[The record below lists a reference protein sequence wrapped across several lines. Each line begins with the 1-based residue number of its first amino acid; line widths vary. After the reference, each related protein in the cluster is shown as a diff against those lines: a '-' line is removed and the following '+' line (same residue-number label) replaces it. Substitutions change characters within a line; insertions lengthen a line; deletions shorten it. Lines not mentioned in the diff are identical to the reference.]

1 MIKARKWT
9 PGCRGLQ
16 QKLQQPFLKSK
27 SQLPRLSTRLDLKA
41 MAGADSLCIELQ
53 EAGPPPVQLVFEK
66 VTIEATPP
74 HGPFSKARPVKR
86 ILDEVSGIFGPAE
99 CIACMGPSG
108 SGKTTMLNAL
118 TGVTRPTS
126 GTISAN
132 GQPVDAATMRRYS
145 ALVPQDDLLTPTLT
159 VYESLMEAALFKSGL
174 GVVAR
179 QDRVEKLLEQFG
191 LSGCR
196 DVRIG
201 HPDGKKGISGGQRR
215 RLSVALELCGTV
227 SLLYLDEPTSGLD
240 AVSNMALVR
249 LLSSLARGTPP
260 PVGPRTVGPPPA
272 PAGPPPASLGP
283 PTLPP
288 LRPHPSPPR
297 PQPCPLRRRHGHRDH
312 PPAFCRGL
320 LQL

>member
-1 MIKARKWT
+1 
-9 PGCRGLQ
+9 
-16 QKLQQPFLKSK
+16 
-27 SQLPRLSTRLDLKA
+27 
-41 MAGADSLCIELQ
+41 
-53 EAGPPPVQLVFEK
+53 
-66 VTIEATPP
+66 
-74 HGPFSKARPVKR
+74 
-86 ILDEVSGIFGPAE
+86 
-99 CIACMGPSG
+99 
-108 SGKTTMLNAL
+108 
-118 TGVTRPTS
+118 
-126 GTISAN
+126 
-132 GQPVDAATMRRYS
+132 MRRYS

-159 VYESLMEAALFKSGL
+159 VHESLMEAALFKSGL

-215 RLSVALELCGTV
+215 RLSVALELSGTV

-240 AVSNMALVR
+240 AVSTMALVR

-272 PAGPPPASLGP
+272 PSGPRPASLGP

-288 LRPHPSPPR
+288 LRPHPAAPQAPPLPPQAASRSSRPSTSRLPR
-297 PQPCPLRRRHGHRDH
+297 PSSALTGCCCCTRGASPTRGPSPSDSSRWPTSRRQARVHARHGTARHGTRH
-312 PPAFCRGL
+312 CTR
-320 LQL
+320 Q